1 MDSRQKALLFW
12 DRLAVIISV
21 AIYFLLGLMRRMK
34 FDVDWDTS
42 ILPAFNAA
50 VNTGVALLLV
60 ASRWAI
66 ARRYVEWHKRG
77 MIAALLLS
85 LVFLASYVV
94 YHFTT
99 PETPYC
105 KDDWTRGVYYF
116 ILTSHILLAGL
127 SLPFILLTFNRARLG
142 LYDRHKTMARK
153 VFPIW
158 LYVAV
163 TGPIVY
169 WMLKPC
175 YAH

>member
-1 MDSRQKALLFW
+1 MNSKEKTLLLW
-12 DRLAVIISV
+12 DRIAVIISV

-42 ILPAFNAA
+42 FLPALNAT
-50 VNTGVALLLV
+50 VNSVVALLL
-60 ASRWAI
+60 I
-66 ARRYVEWHKRG
+66 A
-77 MIAALLLS
+77 AALLLS
-85 LVFLASYVV
+85 LIFLTSYVL

-105 KDDWTRGVYYF
+105 KDDWTRSVYYF

-142 LYDRHKTMARK
+142 LYDRHKAMARK

-158 LYVAV
+158 LYVAI